1 MSREQHEDEKK
12 KKDAPVGE
20 VGRAAAEGGDGE
32 TLDKPKLPLFKIV
45 PVDPKNSFDFED
57 VADK

>member
-1 MSREQHEDEKK
+1 MSREQHDDAKK

-20 VGRAAAEGGDGE
+20 VSRGTSEGGDGE
-32 TLDKPKLPLFKIV
+32 TIDKPKLPLFKIV

>member
-1 MSREQHEDEKK
+1 MSREENEDAK

-20 VGRAAAEGGDGE
+20 VGRSTTEGGDGE
-32 TLDKPKLPLFKIV
+32 SIDKPKLPLFKIV

>member
-1 MSREQHEDEKK
+1 MSREEHEDAK

-20 VGRAAAEGGDGE
+20 VGRAASEGGDGE
-32 TLDKPKLPLFKIV
+32 TIDKPKLPLFKIV